1 MASHHL
7 RPKIFEI
14 GKKLLADWA
23 SHCGVEHFLITPGK
37 KVVLELG
44 YAVGGI
50 PALWARK
57 RLFGVMSENM
67 SLKTV

>member
-23 SHCGVEHFLITPGK
+23 SDSGVEHFLMTPRK
-37 KVVLELG
+37 KVVLELA
-44 YAVGGI
+44 YTVGGI
-50 PALWARK
+50 PALYARK
-57 RLFGVMSENM
+57 RLLGVTSANM
-67 SLKTV
+67 SFKTV